1 MAAITGRE
9 IVGLERVTYGI
20 EDMPRALKFFDDFG
34 LKRVSSDG
42 VTTVYEALDGTRVVA
57 KPANANDLPEA
68 IQPGSTV
75 REIVWGVRTKEDLE
89 KFAKEIAKDRPV
101 TRGKDGAVYCKDPMG
116 LAIGF
121 AKTKRRDISK
131 KIYREQMN
139 SPTQKERVDRASIIR
154 GHAIPASLG
163 HAVYNVPDLL
173 AMEAFYIKRLGF
185 GLSDRY
191 YRDGKLRGLFMRCST
206 PGDHHNWFLMQAPDG
221 KPQLNH
227 VAFKVRDI
235 HEVFAGGLDLT
246 RKGWAT
252 EIGPGRHPISSAYFW
267 YLKSPAGG
275 AVEYYTDDDHLTKK
289 WKPRKFDSVPENFAE
304 WALPAGIAATT
315 VDIKDRDTGTGRG

>member
-1 MAAITGRE
+1 MAGLNGRE
-9 IVGLERVTYGI
+9 IIGLERVTYGV
-20 EDMPRALKFFDDFG
+20 EDMAKALAFFDDFG
-34 LKRVSSDG
+34 LKRKSSDG
-42 VTTVYEALDGTRVVA
+42 TTTLYEAMNGTKVVV

-75 REIVWGVRTKEDLE
+75 REIVWGVEKKEDLD
-89 KFAKEIAKDRPV
+89 KFAKELAKDRAV
-101 TRGKDGAVYCKDPMG
+101 TRDRDGTVHAKDPMG

-121 AKTKRRDISK
+121 TKTRRRDISK
-131 KIYREQMN
+131 TWKREQMN
-139 SPTQKERVDRASIIR
+139 SLSQVERVDRAAIFR

-163 HAVYNVPDLL
+163 HAVYNVPDLA
-173 AMEAFYIKRLGF
+173 AMEAFYVGRLKF
-185 GLSDRY
+185 GISDRY
-191 YRDGKLRGLFMRCST
+191 YRDGKLRGIFMRCST

-227 VAFKVRDI
+227 IAFKVRDI

-267 YLKSPAGG
+267 YLKNPAGG

-304 WALPAGIAATT
+304 WALPSGIQTHA
-315 VDIKDRDTGTGRG
+315 VDIKDRETGKEA

>member
-1 MAAITGRE
+1 MAQLTGRE
-9 IVGLERVTYGI
+9 IVGLERVTYGV
-20 EDMPRALKFFDDFG
+20 EDMEKAERFFEDFG
-34 LKRVSSDG
+34 LKRAAANG
-42 VTTVYEALDGTRVVA
+42 AGTVYEALDGTRVVA
-57 KPANANDLPEA
+57 KPVHANDLPEA

-89 KFAKEIAKDRPV
+89 KFAEEIAKDRPV
-101 TRGKDGAVYCKDPMG
+101 ARGKDGSVHCKDPMG

-121 AKTKRRDISK
+121 AKTRRRDISK
-131 KIYREQMN
+131 KVYREQMN
-139 SPTQKERVDRASIIR
+139 SPTQVERVDRASIVR
-154 GHAIPASLG
+154 GHAAPATLG

-173 AMEAFYIKRLGF
+173 AMEAFYVKRLRF
-185 GLSDRY
+185 GISDRY
-191 YRDGKLRGLFMRCST
+191 YKDGKLRGIFMRCST

-227 VAFKVRDI
+227 IAFKVRDI

-267 YLKSPAGG
+267 YLKNPAGG
-275 AVEYYTDDDHLTKK
+275 AIEYYTDDDHLTAK
-289 WKPRKFDSVPENFAE
+289 WKPRQFDSVPENFAE
-304 WALPAGIAATT
+304 WALPTGIATTT
-315 VDIKDRDTGTGRG
+315 VDIKERDTGTGG